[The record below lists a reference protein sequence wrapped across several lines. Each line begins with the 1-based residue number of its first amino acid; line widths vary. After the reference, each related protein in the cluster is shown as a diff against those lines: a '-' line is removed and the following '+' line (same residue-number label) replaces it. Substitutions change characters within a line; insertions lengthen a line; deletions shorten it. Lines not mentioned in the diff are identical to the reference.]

1 MTVDLK
7 NGRQVIVSADLG
19 TIRMTLWANRG
30 SLGLQLTPEEAF
42 EVAAMLIGAARKA
55 KPPRRPARDR
65 E

>member
-30 SLGLQLTPEEAF
+30 ALGTEISPNDALEIAALLI
-42 EVAAMLIGAARKA
+42 VAAKKVKRG
-55 KPPRRPARDR
+55 
-65 E
+65 

>member
-30 SLGLQLTPEEAF
+30 SLGCEISANDALEIAALLI
-42 EVAAMLIGAARKA
+42 VAAKKVKRG
-55 KPPRRPARDR
+55 
-65 E
+65 

>member
-30 SLGLQLTPEEAF
+30 SLGCEISANDALEIAALLI
-42 EVAAMLIGAARKA
+42 VAAKKVKKVKKG
-55 KPPRRPARDR
+55 
-65 E
+65 